1 MNNRSVPRFNPAP
14 EQVGMH
20 EDDMTYKDKLDQKA
34 YEARQPSEDKSE
46 GPMQPIIEKVV
57 EYVPAAAKI
66 LGDPKAEKDQAE
78 KINEGTP
85 GPPERP
91 IHDDKIEEFLRG
103 QHKSK
108 NKDGILQ

>member
-1 MNNRSVPRFNPAP
+1 MNNRSIPRFNPAP
-14 EQVGMH
+14 KQVGMH

-34 YEARQPSEDKSE
+34 HEARQPDDANK
-46 GPMQPIIEKVV
+46 GPMHPIIEKVV
-57 EYVPAAAKI
+57 EYIPAAAKV
-66 LGDPKAEKDQAE
+66 LGDPKAEKEQEE
-78 KINEGTP
+78 KVNENPP

-108 NKDGILQ
+108 SEDGILE